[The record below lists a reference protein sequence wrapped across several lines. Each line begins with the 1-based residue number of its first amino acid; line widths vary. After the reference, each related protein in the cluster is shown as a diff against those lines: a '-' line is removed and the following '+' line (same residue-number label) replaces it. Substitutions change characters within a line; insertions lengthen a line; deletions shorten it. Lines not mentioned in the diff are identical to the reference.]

1 MLAAMTDR
9 VSEMAENKS
18 FLQKR
23 ILVVGLGATGL
34 SCARFLS
41 SRGAEI
47 AITDSR
53 PAPPG
58 LETLRNELPDI
69 AVFVGGFD
77 AEAFMRADCLVVSP
91 GVSLREPLIVEA
103 RARGVEI
110 FGDVEIFAHFATAP
124 VIAITGSNGK
134 STVTSLVA
142 EMARASGV
150 KTAMGGNIGT
160 PVLDLLAEQPDLYV
174 LELSSF
180 QLETTSSLEP
190 AAAAILNISED
201 HMDRYSSLS
210 DYTAAKV
217 RIYHGEGA
225 LVVNR
230 DDAQVRATLALVQHG
245 RPVMRFGLEQP
256 GAGDFGLCQ
265 QDGESWLC
273 QGEECLLPESELK
286 IKGRHNTANAL
297 AALAL
302 GQLAGLNRAAMLS
315 VLQRYPG
322 LPHRCQW
329 VRERQGV
336 VWYNDSKAT
345 NVGATLAAIQGIP
358 AQKLVLI
365 AGGQGKGQDFM
376 PLRDA
381 VIQHC
386 RAVVLLGEDAA
397 HLQQDLAD
405 TVPLLSVSSMSEAV
419 TEAAKLAQENDAVLL
434 SPACASFDMFSSYI
448 ERGERFIQAVEAL
461 PA

>member
-9 VSEMAENKS
+9 VSEMAEDKS

-23 ILVVGLGATGL
+23 ILIVGLGATGL
-34 SCARFLS
+34 SCARFLNAQ
-41 SRGAEI
+41 GAEI
-47 AITDSR
+47 AVTDSR
-53 PAPPG
+53 TAPPS
-58 LETLRNELPDI
+58 LEILRNELPDI

-77 AEAFMRADCLVVSP
+77 ADAFMSADVLVVSP
-91 GVSLREPLIVEA
+91 GISLREPLVAEA

-110 FGDVEIFAHFATAP
+110 LGDVEIFAHYAQAP

-142 EMARASGV
+142 EMARESGV

-180 QLETTSSLEP
+180 QLETTTSLEP
-190 AAAAILNISED
+190 AAAVILNISED

-210 DYTAAKV
+210 DYTAAKM

-225 LVVNR
+225 LVINR
-230 DDAQVRATLALVQHG
+230 DDAQVRATLAMVQHG
-245 RPVMRFGLEQP
+245 RPVVRFGLEQP
-256 GAGDFGLCQ
+256 AATDFGLCEHE
-265 QDGESWLC
+265 GETWLC
-273 QGEECLLPESELK
+273 RGQEHLMPERDLK

-302 GQLAGLNRAAMLS
+302 GQLAGLKRAAMLS
-315 VLQRYPG
+315 VLQRFPG

-329 VRERQGV
+329 IRERQGV
-336 VWYNDSKAT
+336 IWYNDSKAT
-345 NVGATLAAIQGIP
+345 NVGAALAAIRGIP
-358 AQKLVLI
+358 ARKLVLI
-365 AGGQGKGQDFM
+365 AGGQGKGQDFT

-381 VIQHC
+381 VAQHC

-397 HLQQDLAD
+397 RLQQDLAD
-405 TVPLLSVSSMSEAV
+405 TVPLITVSSMSEAV
-419 TEAAKLAQENDAVLL
+419 TAAAKLAQADDAVLL
-434 SPACASFDMFSSYI
+434 SPACASFDMFSNYI
-448 ERGERFIQAVEAL
+448 QRGEQFIQAVEAL